1 MHSLIIVLGPDWL
14 WDANGQTIAGVTGV
28 SGSTADKLNG
38 PWNIYVDT
46 SSNLYIADALNHR
59 IQKWA
64 QGATTGT
71 TIAGTSGTPGSSPM
85 LLNTP
90 KDVFVDSLENIY
102 VADSGNRRIQFFA
115 SGNTIGSTVSTSWT
129 SAGSMW
135 GVQVVNNS
143 IYACDR
149 DNSIV
154 WNNGTAVASN
164 QWSNNAGFPLKLPQ
178 GFAVDTSIAVGTVYV
193 TNSDRHT
200 VVKWPAGAVS
210 GTTVAGVDGNSG
222 STSTLLRFPS
232 SLKLDNY
239 TNMFVV
245 DNNNHRIQLFC
256 QYPTVN
262 TTGRTI
268 AGTGSMGQT
277 NTTLTYPAGL
287 ALDASRNLYVADTS
301 NHRVQ
306 KFRYLL

>member
-115 SGNTIGSTVSTSWT
+115 SG
-129 SAGSMW
+129 
-135 GVQVVNNS
+135 
-143 IYACDR
+143 
-149 DNSIV
+149 
-154 WNNGTAVASN
+154 
-164 QWSNNAGFPLKLPQ
+164 
-178 GFAVDTSIAVGTVYV
+178 
-193 TNSDRHT
+193 
-200 VVKWPAGAVS
+200 
-210 GTTVAGVDGNSG
+210 
-222 STSTLLRFPS
+222 
-232 SLKLDNY
+232 
-239 TNMFVV
+239 
-245 DNNNHRIQLFC
+245 
-256 QYPTVN
+256 
-262 TTGRTI
+262 
-268 AGTGSMGQT
+268 
-277 NTTLTYPAGL
+277 
-287 ALDASRNLYVADTS
+287 
-301 NHRVQ
+301 
-306 KFRYLL
+306 